1 MVTYAYK
8 SRRQLIF
15 KNWSCHF
22 SVFLIFSWY
31 ILHIICV
38 TGLVPRHQ
46 KKKTSN
52 KEVKRPQQSLC
63 SGPGPVAPQLQSQ
76 PQMAQSKPPFVAP
89 PPVHVSASSLDSTQL
104 LNSGFDPLAQF
115 MNPHPTQ
122 PSTEPNPTI
131 TAGNAHVVS
140 GLPNANTISNQMLTE
155 THPFLNQH
163 PIITSPG
170 MYNNTF
176 LFSLSTL
183 ISQNLG
189 QM

>member
-1 MVTYAYK
+1 MVTYTYK
-8 SRRQLIF
+8 SRRQPIF
-15 KNWSCHF
+15 KNWSGHF
-22 SVFLIFSWY
+22 SVFLICSWY

-63 SGPGPVAPQLQSQ
+63 SGPCPVAPQLQIQ

-122 PSTEPNPTI
+122 PSTEPSPTI
-131 TAGNAHVVS
+131 TAGSAHVVS
-140 GLPNANTISNQMLTE
+140 GLPNANTIANQMPTE

-170 MYNNTF
+170 MYKCHHAF
-176 LFSLSTL
+176 YSLFPRYQL
-183 ISQNLG
+183 
-189 QM
+189 